1 MTLLFAPNLP
11 FREDPAKEL
20 VTKQGGRCLCH
31 NLPMPLLEAND
42 LTVTAAGVPLH
53 TGLSFALEPGE
64 LVAVTGPSGT
74 GKTTLLRTVCG
85 LQDPAA
91 GEILLQGRDAAAWGW
106 PQFRRKFVL
115 VSQKPILLAM
125 TVEDNLRQPFT
136 YQAADAPFPELMA
149 RDLLDELGVGASC
162 WTQDAQT
169 LSVGQQQRVSLI
181 RSLLLEP
188 LALCLDEPTSAL
200 DPVSAALVQALLSRL
215 AAERG
220 LAALVVTHNPQ
231 QAQEWCSRQ
240 IVLPARQGQISNQNS
255 PP

>member
-1 MTLLFAPNLP
+1 M
-11 FREDPAKEL
+11 
-20 VTKQGGRCLCH
+20 CH
-31 NLPMPLLEAND
+31 NLAMPLLEASD

-53 TGLSFALEPGE
+53 AHLSFGLEPGE
-64 LVAVTGPSGT
+64 LVAVTGPSGA
-74 GKTTLLRTVCG
+74 GKTTLLRTVCA

-106 PQFRRKFVL
+106 PQFRRKLVL
-115 VSQKPILLAM
+115 VSQKPVLLGM
-125 TVEDNLRQPFT
+125 TVEDNLRSPFT
-136 YQAADAPFPELMA
+136 YRAAAGTPFPETLA
-149 RDLLDELGVGASC
+149 RELLGELGVGAGC

-220 LAALVVTHNPQ
+220 LAALVVTHSPQ

-240 IVLPARQGQISNQNS
+240 IRLPARLVTETEYRNE
-255 PP
+255 

>member
-1 MTLLFAPNLP
+1 
-11 FREDPAKEL
+11 
-20 VTKQGGRCLCH
+20 
-31 NLPMPLLEAND
+31 MPLLEAND

-53 TGLSFALEPGE
+53 SHLSFALEPGE

-91 GEILLQGRDAAAWGW
+91 GEILLQGRDAAMWGW
-106 PQFRRKFVL
+106 PQFRRKLIL
-115 VSQKPILLAM
+115 VSQKPVLLAM
-125 TVEDNLRQPFT
+125 TVEDNLRHPFT
-136 YQAADAPFPELMA
+136 YRAADTPFPLLEA
-149 RDLLDELGVGASC
+149 RRLLNELGVGTSC
-162 WTQDAQT
+162 WAQDAQT

-200 DPVSAALVQALLSRL
+200 DPESSERVQALLSRL

-240 IVLPARQGQISNQNS
+240 IRLPARLVQ
-255 PP
+255 